1 MIRCPREENVLA
13 AATRGWTSPEDIQIA
28 AHAAECSR
36 CVAVMTDAAAVR
48 EEYAGDLASARVPS
62 PAVVW
67 WRLERRL
74 REDRAR
80 AARRALTI
88 AHGVAG
94 AIITGVVLA
103 IAQAVLPWVRPAA
116 GSAWSAAVRILGG
129 RPDWLELPASWN
141 VPLALMVLLVMV
153 LAPTAL
159 YLGLGRTDDEPR
171 QT

>member
-1 MIRCPREENVLA
+1 MAEA
-13 AATRGWTSPEDIQIA
+13 AAI
-28 AHAAECSR
+28 
-36 CVAVMTDAAAVR
+36 R
-48 EEYAGDLASARVPS
+48 EEYARDFAAARVPS
-62 PAVVW
+62 PAIIW

-94 AIITGVVLA
+94 AIIAGVVLA
-103 IAQAVLPWVRPAA
+103 IAQAVLPPVRPALSA
-116 GSAWSAAVRILGG
+116 AWSAAVRMVGA

-141 VPLALMVLLVMV
+141 VPLALMVVLVLV

-159 YLGLGRTDDEPR
+159 YLGLGHADDEPR
-171 QT
+171 RT